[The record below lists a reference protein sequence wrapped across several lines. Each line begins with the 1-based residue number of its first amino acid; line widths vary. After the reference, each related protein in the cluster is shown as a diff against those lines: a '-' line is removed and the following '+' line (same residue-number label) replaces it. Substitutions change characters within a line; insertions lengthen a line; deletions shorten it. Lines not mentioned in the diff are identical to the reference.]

1 MAYLDFINIED
12 LWLLFKSKIQEGID
26 KFVPFKKIKS
36 KESCPWVRGRSGV
49 FNLKFTICR
58 RRKRRRGQL
67 HRKIKQHDKAYK
79 QRKQTGRERDERK
92 FQKLKHEVQRD
103 LRRSY
108 RQYVEELITPDD
120 AQTTNSMKRFY
131 KFIKHKKMDHHGV
144 SSLKVDGK
152 LITDPKMKAEALNKQ
167 FKSVFVNETDFVSQ
181 PSVPRFPSMPQIIF
195 PSSTVLKLLQDLN
208 PAKASGPDNLSPRVL
223 KEISSQIA
231 VPLAVVSKNL

>member
-1 MAYLDFINIED
+1 
-12 LWLLFKSKIQEGID
+12 
-26 KFVPFKKIKS
+26 
-36 KESCPWVRGRSGV
+36 
-49 FNLKFTICR
+49 
-58 RRKRRRGQL
+58 
-67 HRKIKQHDKAYK
+67 
-79 QRKQTGRERDERK
+79 
-92 FQKLKHEVQRD
+92 
-103 LRRSY
+103 
-108 RQYVEELITPDD
+108 
-120 AQTTNSMKRFY
+120 
-131 KFIKHKKMDHHGV
+131 MDHHGV